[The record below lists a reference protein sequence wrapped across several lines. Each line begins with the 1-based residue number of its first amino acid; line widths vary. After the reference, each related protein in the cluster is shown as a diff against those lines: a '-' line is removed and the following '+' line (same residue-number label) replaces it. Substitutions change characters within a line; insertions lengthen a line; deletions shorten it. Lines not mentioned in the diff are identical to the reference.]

1 MFSVFSSSSSS
12 RKSFRPTIQQ
22 LPRFCS
28 TDLLLLLYLY
38 PTPAHSS
45 HPEQLY
51 LNTTIQPGLYPTLIQ
66 LLQLQFGHNL
76 HIPAQQKL
84 KLKPGNCETER
95 PTPPKHGQKHSTTT
109 ANSSFAL
116 VAFCIPLHAS
126 SIVGLFSF

>member
-12 RKSFRPTIQQ
+12 RKSFRPTITY
-22 LPRFCS
+22 RFCS

-109 ANSSFAL
+109 ANSSFDL